1 MTNPLFADLI
11 VIIHFGFILFVI
23 FGGILALKW
32 RNLIWLHLP
41 AAIWGV
47 LIELFG
53 WICPLTYYENSLQR
67 ADTGWTR
74 QWSIERWI
82 WWSFCS
88 CSGAGESNEPLNVRR
103 VGSGSRTVDEIN
115 DLNDFSIGKSALP
128 TLAEGC
134 YCPNLA
140 KPAYK
145 KEITFKFSKIGV
157 SSWFAF
163 GALLISP
170 YLLSVLQEAQ

>member
-67 ADTGWTR
+67 ADTG
-74 QWSIERWI
+74 
-82 WWSFCS
+82 
-88 CSGAGESNEPLNVRR
+88 
-103 VGSGSRTVDEIN
+103 
-115 DLNDFSIGKSALP
+115 
-128 TLAEGC
+128 
-134 YCPNLA
+134 
-140 KPAYK
+140 
-145 KEITFKFSKIGV
+145 
-157 SSWFAF
+157 
-163 GALLISP
+163 
-170 YLLSVLQEAQ
+170 